1 MSMLVGRA
9 LKVLLTVKSSRTH
22 GEEIRWSKKL
32 NKFLPG
38 LGFVLRL
45 SAPDTDD
52 TPSCH
57 LDFKIL
63 CKIYHSYVYSTDL
76 PMLVLE

>member
-38 LGFVLRL
+38 LGFVVRL
-45 SAPDTDD
+45 SAPD